1 MPRGIVIFGSAGSG
15 KTTLGKMAAQT
26 LSFPYFDLDDY
37 IWRKDTAEPYT
48 VMYSREEKASRLME
62 AISRDEHFV
71 MAGSMDSFHAPFDPL
86 FELAVHL
93 TADQDI
99 RLARVNQRAQEQF
112 GDRILEGGDLF
123 QNHLRFLDSVARYD
137 TDGSPNLKTHTEW
150 ANTLACEVL
159 RLNGASQLTK
169 NCDIIVK
176 AYHRIA
182 NSKI

>member
-1 MPRGIVIFGSAGSG
+1 MPRGIIIFGSAGSG
-15 KTTLGKMAAQT
+15 KTTLGKMIAKT

-48 VMYSREEKASRLME
+48 VMYSRKEKANRLME
-62 AISRDEHFV
+62 AISSDEYFV

-86 FELAVHL
+86 FDLLVHL
-93 TADQDI
+93 TADKDI
-99 RLARVNQRAQEQF
+99 RIARVNQRAYEQF

-123 QNHLRFLDSVARYD
+123 QNHLHFLDNVSHYD

-150 ANTLACEVL
+150 ANTLTCKVL
-159 RLNGASQLTK
+159 QLNGTCQLEK

-176 AYHRIA
+176 EYHSIL
-182 NSKI
+182 SSDK